1 MSKLCHTLPCLSQD
15 GREHK
20 LCLLTGRKLHIS
32 WSHLLC
38 SATWTEHQSVA
49 LTAGVETIAG
59 GLATEGHVGD
69 HLLPLRL
76 LGPHDA
82 PEPFLVLADVAVLH
96 LAHQEVVPSLPPAGQ
111 TLELRLWQHSG
122 QADTQASRAN
132 VSKSSLEMIP
142 VTLGNICCFN
152 LKCDIHYRS
161 GQTTVP
167 FVTQKKLFSETSESQ
182 PTASLPH
189 NIKIRTFQV

>member
-1 MSKLCHTLPCLSQD
+1 MPCLSQD

-59 GLATEGHVGD
+59 GLPTDGEVGHHVP
-69 HLLPLRL
+69 LLVQL
-76 LGPHDA
+76 LVPHDA
-82 PEPFLVLADVAVLH
+82 PEPLLVLADVAVLH

-152 LKCDIHYRS
+152 LRCDIHYRS

-167 FVTQKKLFSETSESQ
+167 FVTQKKHLETFFRDIRVSANSQ
-182 PTASLPH
+182 PASQH
-189 NIKIRTFQV
+189 

>member
-59 GLATEGHVGD
+59 GLATEGHVGG
-69 HLLPLRL
+69 HLFPLRL

-132 VSKSSLEMIP
+132 VSKSSLETIP

-152 LKCDIHYRS
+152 LCDIHYRS

-167 FVTQKKLFSETSESQ
+167 SVTQNTHLKTFSETSESHSPQ
-182 PTASLPH
+182 LACLTTLG
-189 NIKIRTFQV
+189 